1 MEGFIFIC
9 KWKLNIAVERT
20 KELTF
25 FRESLLTVT
34 REHVIKMNVVLI
46 KGCIHIYSQT
56 ENVFSV
62 DREWACE
69 SNTIQQNI
77 HLVQNAC
84 MQGGIISWTTG

>member
-1 MEGFIFIC
+1 M
-9 KWKLNIAVERT
+9 RT

-25 FRESLLTVT
+25 FHESLLTVT
-34 REHVIKMNVVLI
+34 REHVTKMNVVLI
-46 KGCIHIYSQT
+46 KECIHIYSQT
-56 ENVFSV
+56 ENAFSV